1 MAYETGSI
9 GITVETLSDQAISRL
24 NSIISILNRI
34 DVSLQ
39 KPISS
44 LNRFSR
50 IKVDK
55 LRDNLENI
63 SNLDFSSLKEAF
75 RPIESIDS
83 KKLSSVNRQLNNFAR
98 LNFDN
103 IDFRRMYEQV
113 STLTRIIDPFITKI
127 QKAEPSLR
135 AFVNALDLGKVNA
148 QMMVAEARVSSINSK
163 TQSRKVLDDIKIEK
177 ANLGLQNTK
186 KRLDEI
192 NSRADKTQIS
202 FNKIFNI
209 GKLYFWLNYTK
220 RISNVLTNWFQSAI
234 AFDETLNKFQVSM
247 GNYIDNATRFAN
259 QLTQAF
265 NLSKQSVLD
274 YMSTFNNMLSAL
286 GGLEDDVSYKLSETL
301 TRMAIDYA
309 SLFNVGIQTA
319 MNQFQQVLSG
329 QIRSIRSTS
338 GYDVSEQTIFTLYQE
353 LGGTKTMRQ
362 LSQLEKRL
370 LRILAVQ
377 KQMSET
383 QAVGDFAKTL
393 STSANMLKQ
402 ISETTQ
408 ELGRWIGNL
417 FMYQLKPMI
426 EGVLVLSITLKE
438 IVKSMAI
445 ASGYTETKFEAGEGF
460 DFLKD
465 SADGAN
471 EAIDELTGKLLS
483 FDKFESLNPTED
495 SASSDLQKIIDS
507 LATYQTSLTEIT
519 NKANKTAES
528 ILEWLGYTKELDP
541 ATGDVVYKLKDG
553 YTNIELIKDSILS
566 LVSIGLGVM
575 LVKTITSIGTLA
587 NSLLTLN
594 GSLSLMKYTL
604 ATLISLSL
612 IKFIEA
618 MQNGDTQAQ
627 ILWGSVLAL
636 TTVFTILKYRLQE
649 NVALMGMY
657 MIEALKNLVKSFA
670 SAISTMVAR
679 IRTLTISYET
689 LSIAISGILL
699 VASMMFIM
707 KMNEMSASSRQWVGA
722 LLALAGAITAVAVA
736 YGAFQSVISWGTAI
750 PAILAGVVAVGA
762 GITGV
767 VSGVKEQIQTFA
779 TGGYPNEGQLFIA
792 NEAGAELVGN
802 IGGRTAVANN
812 DMIVQAIENASYRG
826 YSRAM
831 QENKTRDNTYKLVVD
846 GSRVDNSAFARAIM
860 PALKIESE
868 RSSG

>member
-9 GITVETLSDQAISRL
+9 GITVETLSDQTISKL
-24 NSIISILNRI
+24 NSIIAVLNRI
-34 DVSLQ
+34 DVSLE

-50 IKVDK
+50 IKVDN
-55 LRDNLENI
+55 LRNNLQSI
-63 SNLDFSSLKEAF
+63 SNLDFSALASAF
-75 RPIESIDS
+75 KPIESIDA
-83 KKLSSVNRQLNNFAR
+83 KKLSSVNRQLNNFSR

-135 AFVNALDLGKVNA
+135 AFVNALDLGRVNA
-148 QMMVAEARVSSINSK
+148 QMMVAEARVNSINSK

-177 ANLGLQNTK
+177 ANLGLENTK
-186 KRLDEI
+186 KRLEEI
-192 NSRADKTQIS
+192 NNKADKTQIS

-247 GNYIDNATRFAN
+247 GEYIDNATRFAN

-286 GGLEDDVSYKLSETL
+286 GGLEDDTSYYLSETL

-309 SLFNVGIQTA
+309 SLFNVGIETA

-329 QIRSIRSTS
+329 QIRGIRSTS

-370 LRILAVQ
+370 LRILAIQ

-402 ISETTQ
+402 ISETMQ

-417 FMYQLKPMI
+417 FMTTLKPMI

-445 ASGYTETKFEAGEGF
+445 MSGYKETLFEAGEGF

-483 FDKFESLNPTED
+483 FDKFESLNPTENNT
-495 SASSDLQKIIDS
+495 SSDLQNIIES

-519 NKANKTAES
+519 NKANKTADS
-528 ILEWLGYTKELDP
+528 ILEWLGLTKELDP
-541 ATGDVVYKLKDG
+541 VTEEIVYKLKDG
-553 YTNIELIKDSILS
+553 YTNIELIKDSVLS

-575 LVKTITSIGTLA
+575 LVKTITSIGTLV
-587 NSLLTLN
+587 NSLTSLN

-618 MQNGDTQAQ
+618 MQNGDTKAQ
-627 ILWGSVLAL
+627 ILWGSILAL

-649 NVALMGMY
+649 NVALMGIY
-657 MIEALKNLVKSFA
+657 MIDALKNLVKSFT
-670 SAISTMVAR
+670 SAMYTMISKIMTM
-679 IRTLTISYET
+679 TIAYDT
-689 LSIAISGILL
+689 LSIAIGGVLMIVS
-699 VASMMFIM
+699 VFFIS
-707 KMNEMSASSRQWVGA
+707 KMNEMSASSRTWIGA

-750 PAILAGVVAVGA
+750 PAILGGVIAVGA

-846 GSRVDNSAFARAIM
+846 GSRVDNSAFARAIY